1 MKVEQIIHDYIVK
14 RVSMPV
20 LASRYSLTLEQ
31 VRKVLVSN
39 NVTIRPRGKQPASPI
54 CKLVK

>member
-1 MKVEQIIHDYIVK
+1 
-14 RVSMPV
+14 MPV